1 MSDKRL
7 TTATIDG
14 ISYKLG
20 EELNVNLA
28 STDAAGIIKVGTT
41 TNDYK
46 TDSRNYPLGIDNA
59 GRGYVKITDI
69 NSSVSNNIGIAS
81 STKPGLVLIPSNSG
95 LKIDP
100 ENGSLG
106 INLQTGHGIGISQSD
121 SNNPSYLKLE
131 TATSNS
137 LGGIKIGYTN
147 SDSQNNYGVE
157 LDNDGKAYVE
167 VPSYRKT
174 IQVFDGTD
182 IELNQDTIFVNL
194 EVGSK
199 AVIIK
204 HLTVDVGKES
214 ELIVK
219 GITKLAI
226 DTSVYGENSIKY
238 GLYWAGGKPTFNPDN
253 IYNIKFTKFAA
264 ESNNANNKIGKY
276 LVSYTSNYIN
286 EQDNSII

>member
-28 STDAAGIIKVGTT
+28 NKNTAGIIKVGTT

-46 TDSRNYPLGIDNA
+46 TESSTYPLGIDNA
-59 GRGYVKITDI
+59 GIGYVKITDI

-81 STKPGLVLIPSNSG
+81 STKPGVVLIPSNSG
-95 LKIDP
+95 LKLNPD
-100 ENGSLG
+100 NGSLG
-106 INLQTGHGIGISQSD
+106 INLQTGYGIGTSQSD
-121 SNNPSYLKLE
+121 SNNLSYLKLE
-131 TATSNS
+131 AATDNS
-137 LGGIKIGYTN
+137 LGGIKTGYIA
-147 SDSQNNYGVE
+147 DSAPNTYGVE
-157 LDNDGKAYVE
+157 LNNEGKAYVE

-182 IELNQDTIFVNL
+182 IELDQDTIFVNL

-204 HLTVDVGKES
+204 KLTVDVGKES

-226 DTSVYGENSIKY
+226 DTSVYGANSIKY
-238 GLYWAGGKPTFNPDN
+238 GLYWADGKPTFNSN
-253 IYNIKFTKFAA
+253 YIYNIKFKKFAA
-264 ESNNANNKIGKY
+264 ESNNDNNKIGKY